1 MFTGSLKAFDAAVR
15 AGSIR
20 KASEVLGVAPS
31 SVSRHVAML
40 EREIGTALFDRKARG
55 VQLTFAGE
63 LVSEYARSVLVN
75 YDTLRSDLND
85 LRGTRR
91 RLVRVAMVESV
102 ATTGPMEALKR
113 FVEKYPEVSFDLKL
127 LPAQRVVEA
136 VRSDEC
142 DIGLTFGAEPD
153 HDILTL
159 SRFHEPIVVLAPVG
173 HPLAGRSSLQLAEIA
188 DFPLALPDE
197 SFGVRRIVE
206 RASAKS
212 ATILTPTLS
221 SNVFELLREFV
232 RCGVGLALL
241 PQRACRLPM
250 LPGLCTV
257 PLADK
262 AFNDLTIDLIVMR
275 KRRLPR
281 VVQSFVDRLTEEIE
295 AAAR

>member
-20 KASEVLGVAPS
+20 KASEALGVAPS

-55 VQLTFAGE
+55 VRLTFAGE

-91 RLVRVAMVESV
+91 RKVRLAMVESV
-102 ATTGPMEALKR
+102 AATGPMGAVNR
-113 FVEKYPEVSFDLKL
+113 FIAKYPEVSFDLKV
-127 LPAQRVVEA
+127 LPAQQVVEA
-136 VRSDEC
+136 VRADEC
-142 DIGLTFGAEPD
+142 DLGLTFGAEPD

-159 SRFHEPIVVLAPVG
+159 SRFHEPIVVLMPID
-173 HPLAGRSSLQLAEIA
+173 HPLASRTSLQLGDLAE
-188 DFPLALPDE
+188 FPLALPDE

-206 RASAKS
+206 RASARS
-212 ATILTPTLS
+212 ATVLKPTLS

-241 PQRACRLPM
+241 PKRACRLPM
-250 LPGLCTV
+250 IPGLCTV
-257 PLADK
+257 VLADK
-262 AFNDLTIDLIVMR
+262 AFNDLSIDLIVLR
-275 KRRLPR
+275 QRRLPR
-281 VVQSFVDRLTEEIE
+281 VVKAFVDQLTIEIE
-295 AAAR
+295 AAA